1 MGKLIKIFCLTV
13 FMILPGARCFA
24 QYPIINTDIKT
35 IRQVGINT
43 AAIEAAETA
52 HNLQVDTIKKKQSKL
67 MTIITGIR
75 ANRELFHEVKKNVK
89 GFGAESKIYKRMYTV
104 SGEILTNSVKA
115 IGLVKKSKLVQ
126 KAVALSAVYEVVTKA
141 IQTGQMFSDIV
152 TNSKVENPVSRP
164 GHTVPKSKGDGF
176 NILNRDERLA
186 MANNLLYKL
195 EELNRQL
202 YRICVLAKYSTV
214 RDLVALIDAKSWY
227 KYLAAKSTCND
238 LIDKWNALSNY
249 HWSF

>member
-13 FMILPGARCFA
+13 FMQLSWTQCFA

-35 IRQVGINT
+35 IKQVEINT
-43 AAIEAAETA
+43 AAIAAEEKA
-52 HNLQVDTIKKKQSKL
+52 HNDQVDSIKKKQNRL
-67 MTIITGIR
+67 MGIITGITV
-75 ANRELFHEVKKNVK
+75 NREMFHEVKKNVK
-89 GFGAESKIYKRMYTV
+89 GFGTESKIYKRMYTV
-104 SGEILTNSVKA
+104 SGEILANSVKA

-152 TNSKVENPVSRP
+152 TNSKVENPIKRP
-164 GHTVPKSKGDGF
+164 GYAVPKSKGDGV
-176 NILNRDERLA
+176 NLLNRDERLA
-186 MANNLLYKL
+186 LANNLLYKL

-249 HWSF
+249 RWSF

>member
-1 MGKLIKIFCLTV
+1 MGKLIKIFTLAIL
-13 FMILPGARCFA
+13 MLLPGNQCFA

-35 IRQVGINT
+35 IKQVGINT
-43 AAIEAAETA
+43 AAIEATESA
-52 HNLQVDTIKKKQSKL
+52 HNLQVDSIKKKQSQL
-67 MTIITGIR
+67 MLIISGIA
-75 ANRELFHEVKKNVK
+75 ANREMFHEVKKNVK
-89 GFGAESKIYKRMYTV
+89 GFGTESKIYKRMYTV
-104 SGEILTNSVKA
+104 SGEILANSVKA

-126 KAVALSAVYEVVTKA
+126 KAVALSAVVDVVNKA
-141 IQTGQMFSDIV
+141 IETGKVFSAIV
-152 TNSKVENPVSRP
+152 TNSKVENPISRP
-164 GHTVPKSKGDGF
+164 GHIVPKTKGDGF
-176 NILNRDERLA
+176 NLLNRDERLA
-186 MANNLLYKL
+186 LANKLLYKL
-195 EELNRQL
+195 EELDRQL